1 LPPEPSRLNDPA
13 EQTPLRQIPGL
24 PRKERTW
31 KDEVRDRVAAR
42 RRRRASGL
50 QRTLGDL
57 ELEPPPLGPAAVA
70 EQPIVRE
77 PEPEPEQPRMMVEQ
91 PPSQHEPELEYSL
104 GDDTVPFEAEPP
116 LETPSKRP
124 RVEPAVVRDP
134 LDELLPEPT
143 RAEAPEPAERPSA
156 DDLFDA
162 EEDDSDWEV
171 ELGAPARAASQV
183 ERPASVS
190 ERVAAASLDGALLS
204 VLAGVVLY
212 FASRAAQA
220 PVSSLSPSWPWLTG
234 YLAFLGLVYAA
245 CFTGITGQT
254 PGKMWTG
261 LRVVSRSGT
270 APGIGMALLRA
281 ATASAGILL
290 ACIGLVPM
298 FLDPARRGLHD
309 RIFGTRVIRR

>member
-31 KDEVRDRVAAR
+31 KDEVRERVAAR
-42 RRRRASGL
+42 RRRRASGM

-57 ELEPPPLGPAAVA
+57 ELEAPPLGLAPVA
-70 EQPIVRE
+70 EQPLVRE
-77 PEPEPEQPRMMVEQ
+77 PEPELERPRIMAEP
-91 PPSQHEPELEYSL
+91 PPSPHVPELEYSL
-104 GDDTVPFEAEPP
+104 GDDTVPFEAERP
-116 LETPSKRP
+116 LETPSPRP
-124 RVEPAVVRDP
+124 RIEP
-134 LDELLPEPT
+134 LDELLPEPIS
-143 RAEAPEPAERPSA
+143 AEAPEPVARPSA

-162 EEDDSDWEV
+162 EEEDSDWEV
-171 ELGAPARAASQV
+171 ELGAPARSASQV
-183 ERPASVS
+183 ERPASVN

-220 PVSSLSPSWPWLTG
+220 PVSSLSPSWPWLAG

-261 LRVVSRSGT
+261 LRVVSRSGA
-270 APGIGMALLRA
+270 APGIGIALLRA

>member
-13 EQTPLRQIPGL
+13 ENGPLRQIPGL

-42 RRRRASGL
+42 RRRRASGM
-50 QRTLGDL
+50 QRTLA
-57 ELEPPPLGPAAVA
+57 ELEIEPAPLGPLPAAD
-70 EQPIVRE
+70 EPMLRE
-77 PEPEPEQPRMMVEQ
+77 PQPEPAAEAAE
-91 PPSQHEPELEYSL
+91 EPGPERDLEYSL
-104 GDDTVPFEAEPP
+104 GDVTVPFEAEPP
-116 LETPSKRP
+116 LDVTPASPRAEPVAARRP
-124 RVEPAVVRDP
+124 LE
-134 LDELLPEPT
+134 ELLPPPT
-143 RAEAPEPAERPSA
+143 PRAAAPEPRPSA
-156 DDLFDA
+156 DDLYDA
-162 EEDDSDWEV
+162 ADEDSDWEV
-171 ELGAPARAASQV
+171 DLEPPARSSRDA
-183 ERPASVS
+183 ERPASIN

-220 PVSSLSPSWPWLTG
+220 PVSSLSGSWAWLTG
-234 YLAFLGLVYAA
+234 YLSFLGLVYAA

-270 APGIGMALLRA
+270 APGVGIALLRA
-281 ATASAGILL
+281 ATAAAGILL
-290 ACIGLVPM
+290 ACIGLVPI

>member
-13 EQTPLRQIPGL
+13 EQAPLRQIPGL

-31 KDEVRDRVAAR
+31 KDEVRERVAAR
-42 RRRRASGL
+42 RRRRASGM

-57 ELEPPPLGPAAVA
+57 EIEPAPLGPAPVA
-70 EQPIVRE
+70 GQRLVRE
-77 PEPEPEQPRMMVEQ
+77 PEPEPAPARSVAEEPA
-91 PPSQHEPELEYSL
+91 PSEPELEYSL
-104 GDDTVPFEAEPP
+104 GDDTIPFDAEPP
-116 LETPSKRP
+116 LEVAPPRP
-124 RVEPAVVRDP
+124 RIEPAPARSP
-134 LDELLPEPT
+134 LDELPT
-143 RAEAPEPAERPSA
+143 PSEAPEPVTRPSA
-156 DDLFDA
+156 DDLYDAA
-162 EEDDSDWEV
+162 EEDSDWEV
-171 ELGAPARAASQV
+171 ELGTPARSASDV
-183 ERPASVS
+183 ERPASIN

-234 YLAFLGLVYAA
+234 YLSFLGLVYAA

-261 LRVVSRSGT
+261 LRVVSRSGD
-270 APGIGMALLRA
+270 APGIAIALLRA